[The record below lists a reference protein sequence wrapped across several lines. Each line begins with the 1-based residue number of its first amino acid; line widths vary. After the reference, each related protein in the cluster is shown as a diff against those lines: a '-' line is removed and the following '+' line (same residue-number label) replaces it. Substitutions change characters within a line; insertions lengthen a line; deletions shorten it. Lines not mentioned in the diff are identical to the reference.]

1 MLIIIMKFGGTSVA
15 NLNRIK
21 KVAQIV
27 KSKIIEENKSN
38 YRSSS
43 NEDDQ

>member
-1 MLIIIMKFGGTSVA
+1 MKFGGTSVA

-27 KSKIIEENKSN
+27 KKNRKKKSKGSGCSISYEWCNK
-38 YRSSS
+38 
-43 NEDDQ
+43 